1 MEIVKGL
8 ESHVVQD
15 VLINKSV
22 HPVSIIFTYEYN
34 QLKEFYEIL
43 LAIHKVLQFSLTTQI
58 QRIIGNRGS
67 NIRKLMNE
75 FSVDIKV
82 SF

>member
-1 MEIVKGL
+1 MKAAIMEIVKGL

-22 HPVSIIFTYEYN
+22 HPVSIIFTVLYN
-34 QLKEFYEIL
+34 IIY
-43 LAIHKVLQFSLTTQI
+43 IHKLLQFSLTTQI